1 MTVKPLFLLL
11 LAPAFMHLHNI
22 SPKRKMNPRER
33 LLGGLKTIILI
44 LTRLTTSYLG
54 HKTNPICQVVFLKPI
69 TRSDQK
75 CHTFYKK
82 KWNQDIMMEAITIN
96 MCRFIKELFDLI
108 NSCPNKYWRKMLI
121 VPNSYISC
129 KNMGCAKTK
138 TIS

>member
-11 LAPAFMHLHNI
+11 LALAFTHLHNI

-69 TRSDQK
+69 TRSSQK

-82 KWNQDIMMEAITIN
+82 KWNQYITMEAITIN
-96 MCRFIKELFDLI
+96 MCRFIKELFDLS
-108 NSCPNKYWRKMLI
+108 NAYPKKYWSKMLI
-121 VPNSYISC
+121 MLNPYMSS